1 MQFTK
6 ENRTWGYC
14 VVGALKNIRHMGTKV
29 LQTLKACLE
38 NLP

>member
-1 MQFTK
+1 MPFTK
-6 ENRTWGYC
+6 GNRTWGYC
-14 VVGALKNIRHMGTKV
+14 VVGALKNIGYTGTKF